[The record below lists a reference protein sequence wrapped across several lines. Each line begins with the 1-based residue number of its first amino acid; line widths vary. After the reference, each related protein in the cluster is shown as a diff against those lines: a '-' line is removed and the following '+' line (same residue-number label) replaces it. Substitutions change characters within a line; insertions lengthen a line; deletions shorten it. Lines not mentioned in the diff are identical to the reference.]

1 MEEGEARFFNEIIF
15 EEKKKIPPANWTKYQ
30 KEMNRIY
37 EALQEAKSIEE
48 YYGILKIWQNRIEWQ
63 KAENWYKQPEFQIH
77 QIKK

>member
-1 MEEGEARFFNEIIF
+1 MEEGEARFFNEIVW
-15 EEKKKIPPANWTKYQ
+15 EEKKKIPPANWKKYQ

-77 QIKK
+77 KIKK

>member
-1 MEEGEARFFNEIIF
+1 MEEGEGRFFNEIVW
-15 EEKKKIPPANWTKYQ
+15 EEKKKIPPANWKKYQ

-63 KAENWYKQPEFQIH
+63 KAENWYKQPECPIH